1 MKKRVAVAISGG
13 VDSAV
18 CALLLKKEGYE
29 VMAITMRLLKNEE
42 KSKKYL
48 SIRGV
53 EKAKR
58 IAEKIGIPHYTIDI
72 REIFR
77 KYIITNFCE
86 EYKKG
91 RTPNPCI
98 RCNQY
103 IKFGVLLKKAK
114 QLGAEYLASGHY
126 ARIEYD
132 KKKGKYLLKKG
143 CDLNKD
149 QSYFLYRLTQKE
161 LPYILMPLGNFT
173 KDKIKKIAKE
183 QKLPI
188 EENIRESQE
197 ICFIPENNYSEFLKK
212 YLSEEI
218 KPGPILDTQEKLLG
232 KHKGIMFY
240 TIGQRRGLGISGKIP
255 LYVVDINKKEN
266 AIIVGP
272 ENELYKSKL
281 EVCEVSY
288 VTEEKL
294 KKPSNLK
301 VKIRY
306 RHKEAP
312 AVVYPFEN
320 KKVHIKFIQ
329 PQRAITPGQSAVFYD
344 EDIAVGGG
352 IIEKVLI

>member
-1 MKKRVAVAISGG
+1 MKKKVAVAISGG

-18 CALLLKKEGYE
+18 CALLCKKEGYE
-29 VMAITMRLLKNEE
+29 VIGVTMRLLENEDR
-42 KSKKYL
+42 
-48 SIRGV
+48 I
-53 EKAKR
+53 EKAR
-58 IAEKIGIPHYTIDI
+58 EIAKKIGIPHYTIDV
-72 REIFR
+72 RKIFK

-114 QLGAEYLASGHY
+114 QLGAKYLATGHY
-126 ARIEYD
+126 ARIEYN
-132 KKKGKYLLKKG
+132 KEKGKYLLKKG
-143 CDLNKD
+143 CDLDKD

-161 LPYILMPLGNFT
+161 LAYILMPLGNFT
-173 KDKIKKIAKE
+173 KDKIKEIARE

-188 EENIRESQE
+188 EEDMRESQE

-218 KPGPILDTQEKLLG
+218 KPGLILDTQGKLLG
-232 KHKGIMFY
+232 KHKGIIFY
-240 TIGQRRGLGISGKIP
+240 TIGQRRGLGISAKIP
-255 LYVVDINKKEN
+255 LYVVEINEEEN
-266 AIIVGP
+266 ALIVGP
-272 ENELYKSKL
+272 ENELYKSNL

-288 VTEEKL
+288 VTEDKL
-294 KKPSNLK
+294 KKSLNSK

-312 AVVYPFEN
+312 AIVYPLED
-320 KKVHIKFIQ
+320 KKVHIKFTQ
-329 PQRAITPGQSAVFYD
+329 PQRAITPGQSAVFYN
-344 EDIAVGGG
+344 EDIVIGGG
-352 IIEKVLI
+352 VIEKVLV

>member
-1 MKKRVAVAISGG
+1 MKKKVAVAISGG

-29 VMAITMRLLKNEE
+29 VMGITMRLLKTEE
-42 KSKKYL
+42 KSRKYL

-58 IAEKIGIPHYTIDI
+58 IAEKIGIPHYIIDL
-72 REIFR
+72 REIFK
-77 KYIITNFCE
+77 KYIIANFCE

-114 QLGAEYLASGHY
+114 QLGAEYLATGHY

-132 KKKGKYLLKKG
+132 KEKEKYLLKKG
-143 CDLNKD
+143 CDIDKD
-149 QSYFLYRLTQKE
+149 QSYFLYRLTQEK

-173 KDKIKKIAKE
+173 KDKIKEIARE

-218 KPGPILDTQEKLLG
+218 KPGPMLDTQGKLLG
-232 KHKGIMFY
+232 EHKGIMFY
-240 TIGQRRGLGISGKIP
+240 TIGQRRGLGISNKVP

-266 AIIVGP
+266 AIIVGQ
-272 ENELYKSKL
+272 ENELYKSNL

-294 KKPSNLK
+294 KKPLNSK

-306 RHKEAP
+306 RHQEAP
-312 AVVYPFEN
+312 AVVYPLED
-320 KKVHIKFIQ
+320 KKAHIKFAQ
-329 PQRAITPGQSAVFYD
+329 PQRAITPGQSAVFYN
-344 EDIAVGGG
+344 EDIIIGGG
-352 IIEKVLI
+352 IIEKVLG

>member
-1 MKKRVAVAISGG
+1 MKKKVAVAISGG

-29 VMAITMRLLKNEE
+29 VMAITMRLLKTEE

-53 EKAKR
+53 EKAKK
-58 IAEKIGIPHYTIDI
+58 IAKKIGIPHYTIDL
-72 REIFR
+72 REFFK
-77 KYIITNFCE
+77 KYIIANFCE

-114 QLGAEYLASGHY
+114 QLGGEYLATGHY

-132 KKKGKYLLKKG
+132 KEKGRYLLKKG
-143 CDLNKD
+143 CDFDKD

-173 KDKIKKIAKE
+173 KDKIKKIARE

-188 EENIRESQE
+188 EEDMRESQE

-212 YLSEEI
+212 YFSEEI
-218 KPGPILDTQEKLLG
+218 KPGPILDTQGKLLG
-232 KHKGIMFY
+232 EHKGIMFY
-240 TIGQRRGLGISGKIP
+240 TIGQRRGLGISAKIP
-255 LYVVDINKKEN
+255 LYVVEINEEEN
-266 AIIVGP
+266 ALIVGP
-272 ENELYKSKL
+272 ENELYKSNL
-281 EVCEVSY
+281 EICEVSY
-288 VTEEKL
+288 VTEDKL
-294 KKPSNLK
+294 KEPSSLK

-312 AVVYPFEN
+312 AVVYPLED
-320 KKVHIKFIQ
+320 KKAHINFAQ
-329 PQRAITPGQSAVFYD
+329 PQRAIAPGQSAVFYN
-344 EDIAVGGG
+344 EDIIIGGG
-352 IIEKVLI
+352 IIKKVLG